1 MMLAL
6 IGTSGYLRAQDAET
20 LVNRAPAVAGSF
32 YPASRATLQ
41 ANLQELF
48 SRAAPMQFSGQV
60 QSLIVPHAGYPYS
73 GVVAASAYKSIPKDA
88 KYRNIFIIASSHR
101 EQFNGS
107 SVYNAGNY
115 ITPLGEVT
123 VNREL
128 GSTLIDRNKDIS
140 FFSRAHDREHSIEV
154 QLPFLQYYF
163 EDLPPIVPIVMG
175 RSSVATAR
183 DLAAALHP
191 YFNPENLFI
200 ISSDFSHYPSYED
213 ATRVDRLTAEAI
225 GTKDPQK
232 FYNTLRKIN
241 NEPVNNL
248 VTSTCGWS
256 SILTMLYLADSREE
270 MEITPILY
278 RNSGDSREGD
288 RERVVGYWAIAG
300 HLAPSMPQAF
310 LLGPEDKKILLELS
324 RKTLKSYIESGEI
337 HEPVIQ
343 SLPPALKQPAGAFV
357 SLYAGDRLR
366 GCIGDFNSDDPLYFV
381 VQEMTLAAATRDPR
395 FAPVEAPE
403 LPYIRIEVSVLTPL
417 QKISSIDEFQLGKHG
432 IYMTRDGK
440 SGTYLPQ
447 VAESTGWST
456 EEFLGHCAREKAG
469 LGWEGWKDADLY
481 TYEAI
486 VFREEQIE

>member
-6 IGTSGYLRAQDAET
+6 IGTSGYLSAQDAET

-32 YPASRATLQ
+32 YPSSRATLQ

-417 QKISSIDEFQLGKHG
+417 QKISSIDEFELGKHG